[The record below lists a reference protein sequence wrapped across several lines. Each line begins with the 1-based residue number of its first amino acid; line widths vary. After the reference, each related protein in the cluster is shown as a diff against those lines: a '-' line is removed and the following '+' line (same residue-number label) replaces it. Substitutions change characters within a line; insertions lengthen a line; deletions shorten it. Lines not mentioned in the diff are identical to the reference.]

1 MPGIYLHIPFCEK
14 KCSYCDFY
22 SITNKSKIE
31 EFVFWLQKEI
41 ELYFNHELKARK
53 KVHTLYLGGGTPSLL
68 EPEQI
73 DKIIS
78 TISHF
83 FDVDEI
89 SEFTVECNPGT
100 NFTNK
105 LADYKSLG
113 INRISIGVQSLVPEE
128 LIFLDRIHTAKEAME
143 AITMALN
150 FFENVSVDIIFSIPN
165 QTIASISK
173 TLEELTKLDI
183 KHISA
188 YSLIYEEKT
197 PLYNELLKGN
207 ICPKTEEQDFEIY
220 KFITSTLSEHNFIQ
234 YEVSNFAKSGFKSL
248 HNLNYWRYGEYF
260 GFGPSAHSF
269 FNNKRSW
276 NVRNLDNYFNLLKSN
291 RLPIE
296 NFEHID
302 TNKRILEKIMLGL
315 RSEGIPLP
323 EFKQEFGIDL
333 VQICG
338 HIFEAWKAMG
348 KAIINNNLVKLTPE
362 GYFIADKL
370 TLDLVSKIEKFV
382 TRNLGESKK
391 IK

>member
-1 MPGIYLHIPFCEK
+1 MIGIYLHIPFCEK

-22 SITNKSKIE
+22 SITNKRKIE
-31 EFVFWLQKEI
+31 EFVFWLQREI
-41 ELYFNHELKARK
+41 ELYFNHELGRRV
-53 KVHTLYLGGGTPSLL
+53 KVHTLYFGGGTPSLL

-78 TISHF
+78 TISNF

-128 LIFLDRIHTAKEAME
+128 LTFLDRIHTAKEAMD
-143 AITMALN
+143 AITMALD
-150 FFENVSVDIIFSIPN
+150 FFEKVSVDIIFSIPN

-173 TLEELTKLDI
+173 TLEELLKHDI

-248 HNLNYWRYGEYF
+248 HNLNYWRYGDYF

-269 FNNKRSW
+269 FNHKRSW
-276 NVRNLDNYFNLLKSN
+276 NVRNLNNYFNLLKSN

-315 RSEGIPLP
+315 RSEGIPLL

-333 VQICG
+333 FQICG
-338 HIFEAWKAMG
+338 QIFEAWESMG
-348 KAIINNNLVKLTPE
+348 KAIINNNLIKLTPE

-370 TLDLVSKIEKFV
+370 TIDLVSKIENFV
-382 TRNLGESKK
+382 ARNLRKCK
-391 IK
+391 